1 MFAGDTMDNAPQKKY
16 APIPHQVEEAARCA
30 VDSAFHVHMKIGQGL
45 LERNYEKFMEIELKK
60 RGCTVKRQVKIKI
73 KYDGV
78 EYEDEYYVIDM
89 LVNDC
94 LALELKVV
102 EKILPVHR
110 YQLLTYL
117 KHSDL
122 RLGLLINFNT
132 ANIGEGI
139 SRVIN

>member
-1 MFAGDTMDNAPQKKY
+1 MDDKPKKRY
-16 APIPHQVEEAARCA
+16 ETIPSHVEDAARYA
-30 VDSAFHVHMKIGQGL
+30 VDSAFNVHMKLGQGL

-60 RGCTVKRQVKIKI
+60 RGCTVKRQVKLPI
-73 KYDGV
+73 KYDGIL
-78 EYEDEYYVIDM
+78 YEDEYYILDM
-89 LVNDC
+89 LVDDC
-94 LALELKVV
+94 LILELKAV
-102 EKILPVHR
+102 ENINPIHR

-117 KHSDL
+117 KHSGL